1 MDEPLKGE
9 ELNSEL
15 TGLNKGEKQQ
25 KKKLLIIGAILSTL
39 L

>member
-15 TGLNKGEKQQ
+15 TGLNKGSLYKVAIH
-25 KKKLLIIGAILSTL
+25 KYLISI
-39 L
+39 